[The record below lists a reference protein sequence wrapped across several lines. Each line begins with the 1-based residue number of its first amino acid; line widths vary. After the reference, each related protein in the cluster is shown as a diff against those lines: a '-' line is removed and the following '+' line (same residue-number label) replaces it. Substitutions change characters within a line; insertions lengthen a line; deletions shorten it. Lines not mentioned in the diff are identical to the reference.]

1 MEGRKY
7 DLYSDEFRASTHE
20 TYAAMRE
27 SDPVF
32 SQPGLDGT
40 TPIWFVTRHD
50 DVLDVLLDDGRFVL
64 DPALVLTPEE
74 LEERRG
80 PIPPELDAR
89 VNTNLLSKDGDDHRR
104 LRRLVTKAF
113 TPRMVAALAPR
124 IQEIADEL
132 LDAVEGNGEMDL
144 VESYAFPLPIIV
156 IAELLG
162 IPSADRERFRVWSNS
177 FVSPPLT
184 EEDLERFI
192 RALRGVPRVSAGAVR
207 RDGDGE
213 PSNDLVSAL
222 VQAEEQGDSLSE
234 DELYS
239 MVVLLIVAGHETTV
253 SLIANA
259 VLALLSHPDELAKLR
274 RDPAL
279 VAAAVEELLRF
290 DSPVERTLTRWAAE
304 DAEVGGRTM
313 KRGDLVIAVLGS
325 ANRDATRYPDAARLD
340 LDREDTKHLAFGRGS
355 HFCLGAPLARLE
367 AQIALTTLLARF
379 PTLRLAVSP
388 DALDYRPIPL
398 FRSLVSLPV
407 AWGPESYGRM
417 RSASFAELTVRP
429 GSGPPPMTKT
439 RPPNAAT
446 PTP

>member
-1 MEGRKY
+1 MGERKY

-50 DVLDVLLDDGRFVL
+50 DVLALLMDDQRFVL
-64 DPALVLTPEE
+64 DPALVLTPDE

-80 PIPPELDAR
+80 PIPAELDAR
-89 VNTNLLSKDGDDHRR
+89 VNTNLLSKDGEDHRR

-113 TPRMVAALAPR
+113 TPRMVAGLAPR

-132 LDAVEGNGEMDL
+132 LDAVEESGEMDL

-162 IPSADRERFRVWSNS
+162 IPSADRDRFRLWSNS

-184 EEDLERFI
+184 EGDLERFI
-192 RALRGVPRVSAGAVR
+192 AHSEEFLTYLRALFDER
-207 RDGDGE
+207 RRSPAD
-213 PSNDLVSAL
+213 DLVSAL

-259 VLALLSHPDELAKLR
+259 VLALLSHPDELDQLR
-274 RDPAL
+274 RDPTL
-279 VAAAVEELLRF
+279 LAAAVEELLRF
-290 DSPVERTLTRWAAE
+290 ESPVERALTRWVAE
-304 DAEVGGRTM
+304 DGELGGRSV
-313 KRGDLVIAVLGS
+313 KRGELVIAVLGS
-325 ANRDATRYPDAARLD
+325 ANRDEARYPNAAQLD
-340 LDREDTKHLAFGRGS
+340 LTREDTKHLAFGRGS

-367 AQIALTTLLARF
+367 AQIALATLFARL
-379 PTLRLAVSP
+379 PRLRLAASP

-407 AWGPESYGRM
+407 AW
-417 RSASFAELTVRP
+417 RP
-429 GSGPPPMTKT
+429 
-439 RPPNAAT
+439 
-446 PTP
+446 